1 MTRSCDG
8 CTKCCDGWLHG
19 EAYGHKF
26 YPGRK
31 CHFVTC
37 NGCSIYEKRPEIPC
51 RTFRCVWLDDQNVP
65 EWMKPSLSNVLIT
78 QRTIKN
84 IKYLE
89 VFETGQK
96 IDSSALSW
104 LIQYCLSKKIN
115 VKYQVDGGWNWVGS
129 SEFSDA
135 LSSLQNGE
143 K

>member
-51 RTFRCVWLDDQNVP
+51 RTFRCVWLDDQDIP

-78 QRTIKN
+78 QRTIRG

-115 VKYQVDGGWNWVGS
+115 VKYQVGGGWNWVGS

-135 LSSLQNGE
+135 LSLLQNGE